1 MPSDSFKHHHSS
13 MLSLNNAFY
22 YGQSRL
28 SKDRRKTRPFFI
40 LGDMHYLA
48 FIRQAQQ
55 SSIVYRSNANIH
67 ILSTNTPPKHP
78 LHNNNNP
85 HPPPNSPTNPQTQ
98 LPKQKAPVAK
108 HTTKTCHHHGL
119 EQLLH
124 LRSDRDLHPADSLP
138 ASQLPKAGHQ
148 PGPKAEL
155 QAGQQKSPLRQQHL
169 GLGTFWATSPV
180 AGHCSLLDEDR

>member
-108 HTTKTCHHHGL
+108 HTTKTCHLQNTFTCSHSTTMALNSFCTCGL
-119 EQLLH
+119 TVTCIQQT
-124 LRSDRDLHPADSLP
+124 RCPQ
-138 ASQLPKAGHQ
+138 ASCQKQATNQVPKQNSKQGN
-148 PGPKAEL
+148 
-155 QAGQQKSPLRQQHL
+155 RN
-169 GLGTFWATSPV
+169 
-180 AGHCSLLDEDR
+180 RR